1 MVAERRPNTWVARS
15 VIVMRETEGA
25 IIKLKDIIAAV
36 ADAYPE
42 EAGRVRRKPN
52 RSGRDPLT
60 GTISRELWDAANGY
74 VPGFEFVKS
83 GGAAFPGC
91 YFLQGSASSSARLH
105 EEDFNARTAEENR
118 KTVTTSWT
126 NPPKAPPTKGKLPA
140 DARYGLN
147 TLCQAA
153 EEELTAIQQDEDDIY
168 FHDTHYDAHL
178 TWLWARLMQQ
188 LAQLTTSG
196 RTQECAHPEP
206 VEQMIY

>member
-36 ADAYPE
+36 AAAYPE

-83 GGAAFPGC
+83 GGEAFPGC
-91 YFLQGSASSSARLH
+91 YFLQGSASPLWGLPGAVGEPAGAQTPR
-105 EEDFNARTAEENR
+105 RC
-118 KTVTTSWT
+118 
-126 NPPKAPPTKGKLPA
+126 PPGCGGKSGGQTHPVDGAGRPLCGLWPPGQFP
-140 DARYGLN
+140 
-147 TLCQAA
+147 
-153 EEELTAIQQDEDDIY
+153 EL
-168 FHDTHYDAHL
+168 L
-178 TWLWARLMQQ
+178 
-188 LAQLTTSG
+188 
-196 RTQECAHPEP
+196 
-206 VEQMIY
+206 